1 MSDPV
6 PDKNS
11 MMQSK
16 KAKAYL
22 LGEIT
27 WKTLLLAT
35 LALEAFIIYT
45 DSMPTATVALSF
57 IALQMGIVLVAG
69 FLEVSYIGK
78 QGDLDKF
85 LGLAKIASNS
95 NLEVDP
101 EGLLKPPGQPD
112 EPTDETSG
120 ES

>member
-1 MSDPV
+1 MADETPTAEPTKSGL
-6 PDKNS
+6 

-27 WKTLLLAT
+27 WKMIILVTL
-35 LALEAFIIYT
+35 IIQGMVVYF
-45 DSMPTATVALSF
+45 DKMPTAT
-57 IALQMGIVLVAG
+57 IALGFIGLQTGIVLVAG

-85 LGLAKIASNS
+85 LGLAKIASKS
-95 NLEVDP
+95 GMSVKTD
-101 EGLLKPPGQPD
+101 GTLKAPD
-112 EPTDETSG
+112 DNTPD
-120 ES
+120 